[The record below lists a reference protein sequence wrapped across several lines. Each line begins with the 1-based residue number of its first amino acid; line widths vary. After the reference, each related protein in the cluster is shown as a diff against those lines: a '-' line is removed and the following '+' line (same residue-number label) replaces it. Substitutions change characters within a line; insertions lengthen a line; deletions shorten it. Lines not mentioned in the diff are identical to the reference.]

1 MCGGSG
7 GKAREWES
15 HCLYLTD
22 GETEGESIKGSHEG
36 PLMGRESG

>member
-15 HCLYLTD
+15 LYLTD
-22 GETEGESIKGSHEG
+22 GETEGESKKGSREG